1 MTNPVTGATLGNYA
15 LAATS
20 PAVDAIQSTSP
31 TYALAPT
38 TDFFGN
44 PRPDAAGSSMDIGAI
59 EVPNSAEQLPPTLT
73 SIAPNSGLRGT
84 SVNVTLTG
92 TNLLSTTSVNA
103 PGSPNMTFTNV
114 VAVNATTVTAT
125 LNMAPAT
132 MLGQHIVTVTTLAG
146 TSNTTPPPPLVTF
159 TVLGPTLT
167 RIDPSSGLRGT
178 QVNVTLAGNNL
189 TAPATVNPGDSNI
202 AVSNVALVSPTQITA
217 TFTIGAGATL
227 TNKNVTVTTPA
238 GTTNP
243 VSFSV
248 VGPRLN
254 SIAPNSGY
262 RGNAVNV
269 TLTGTNLNGATTVA
283 VSGGGVT
290 VSNVV
295 YVNAQTVTATF
306 TIATGTSAALGNRNV
321 TVTTPGG
328 TTTSRVFTVLGP
340 AVTGINPTAHARG
353 ALPFQVTITGV
364 DLQGATGVTFSNSTG
379 ILVTGVTAVNST
391 TVTANVTLSLAAAT
405 GPRTVQVTTP
415 NGTTPVNAAVTLNV
429 Q

>member
-1 MTNPVTGATLGNYA
+1 
-15 LAATS
+15 
-20 PAVDAIQSTSP
+20 
-31 TYALAPT
+31 
-38 TDFFGN
+38 
-44 PRPDAAGSSMDIGAI
+44 
-59 EVPNSAEQLPPTLT
+59 
-73 SIAPNSGLRGT
+73 
-84 SVNVTLTG
+84 VTLTG

-159 TVLGPTLT
+159 TVVGPTLT
-167 RIDPSSGLRGT
+167 GINPNSGLRGT

-328 TTTSRVFTVLGP
+328 TTNSVVFTVLGP
-340 AVTGINPTAHARG
+340 AVTGINPTQHARSLVP
-353 ALPFQVTITGV
+353 APFQVTITGA
-364 DLQGATGVTFSNSTG
+364 DLQGATAVTFSNSTG